1 MYFYHK
7 VMSDVLSV
15 NEKYRNV
22 WCERGGEGVN
32 THTERHTHLTFQKGF
47 FLACGELS
55 CSDKNN
61 GFGAMARGDRPPIP
75 SW

>member
-22 WCERGGEGVN
+22 RQGGGK
-32 THTERHTHLTFQKGF
+32 HTHWETHSFHLSEGF

-61 GFGAMARGDRPPIP
+61 GFGAMAQGDRPPIP

>member
-22 WCERGGEGVN
+22 WCERDGEEVN
-32 THTERHTHLTFQKGF
+32 THTETLSFDLSEGF
-47 FLACGELS
+47 FGACGKLS

-75 SW
+75 L